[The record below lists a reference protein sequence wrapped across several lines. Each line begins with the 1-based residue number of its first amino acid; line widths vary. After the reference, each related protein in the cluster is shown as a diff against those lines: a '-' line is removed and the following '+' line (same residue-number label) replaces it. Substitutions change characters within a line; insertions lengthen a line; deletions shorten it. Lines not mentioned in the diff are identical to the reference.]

1 MTKKKILIVASSFYP
16 NNSPRSFRTT
26 ELAKE
31 LARQGHE
38 VTVIIP
44 FRGID
49 YSGYATD
56 NQLII
61 KDLGVLRFN
70 DIELKGNRG
79 AVLIKRVIRRILG
92 LLFEYPFIEL
102 MFKVSNRL
110 KHEGGYD
117 LLISVAVPF
126 PIHWGVAKAR
136 TRKHRIADVWIA
148 DCGDP
153 YMGDTTDS
161 FRKMF
166 YFKYIEKWF
175 CRKTN
180 FISVPFEGAVAAYY
194 PEFREKIKIIPQGI
208 RLEGLKIPGYK
219 KNNDYPVF
227 GYAGGFIPGKRDPK
241 ALLHFLSACNKKF
254 KFVVYTSQTE
264 MLLPYK
270 QILQDSLDIKK
281 SIPREELLTVLAG
294 MDFLINLDNNT
305 STQLPS
311 KLIDYAITGRPV
323 LNVTS
328 DSDFK
333 QLIDFLDGNYTGR
346 MKLEPPEKYD
356 IRVVAE
362 AFANLHD
369 NK

>member
-1 MTKKKILIVASSFYP
+1 MPKKKILIVASSFYP
-16 NNSPRSFRTT
+16 NNSPRSFRST
-26 ELAKE
+26 ELARE

-38 VTVIIP
+38 VVVKIP
-44 FRGID
+44 FRGFN
-49 YSGYATD
+49 YSDFAAE
-56 NQLII
+56 NHLII
-61 KDLGVLRFN
+61 KDLGALRFK
-70 DIELKGNRG
+70 DIELKGNKWMI
-79 AVLIKRVIRRILG
+79 LIKRFFRRVLIL
-92 LLFEYPFIEL
+92 LIEFPFIEL
-102 MFKVSNRL
+102 MFKVSKSL
-110 KHEGGYD
+110 KHESGHN

-136 TRKHRIADVWIA
+136 SKRHEIADAWIA

-175 CRKTN
+175 CRKAD
-180 FISVPFEGAVAAYY
+180 FITVPFEGAISAYY
-194 PEFREKIKIIPQGI
+194 PEFRDKIRVIPQGI
-208 RLEGLKIPGYK
+208 RLEGLKIPDYK
-219 KNNDYPVF
+219 KVNDYPVF

-241 ALLHFLSACNKKF
+241 SLVHFLSAYNKKF
-254 KFVVYTSQTE
+254 KFVVYTAQTE

-270 QILQDSLDIKK
+270 QILQERLDIKH
-281 SIPREELLTVLAG
+281 SIPRDDLLKVLSG

-328 DSDFK
+328 DTDFTL
-333 QLIDFLDGNYTGR
+333 LIEFLDGDYKGR

-362 AFANLHD
+362 AFVRLHD
-369 NK
+369 ND

>member
-26 ELAKE
+26 ELSKE

-38 VTVIIP
+38 VEVIIP
-44 FRGID
+44 FRGFD
-49 YSGYATD
+49 YTGYAND
-56 NQLII
+56 NRLII
-61 KDLGVLRFN
+61 RDLGKLRFN
-70 DIELKGNRG
+70 DIELKGNRI
-79 AVLIKRVIRRILG
+79 AVLVKRIVRRVLS

-110 KHEGGYD
+110 RKKDGFD
-117 LLISVAVPF
+117 ILISVAVPF

-175 CRKTN
+175 CRKTD
-180 FISVPFEGAVAAYY
+180 FITVPFDGAVAAYY

-208 RLEGLKIPGYK
+208 RLEGLHIPVYEK
-219 KNNDYPVF
+219 MNDFPVF
-227 GYAGGFIPGKRDPK
+227 SYAGGFIPGKRDPK
-241 ALLHFLSACNKKF
+241 ALMHFLATCNKKF

-270 QILQDSLDIKK
+270 QVLQDRLDIRK

-294 MDFLINLDNNT
+294 MDFLVNLDNNT

-333 QLIDFLDGNYTGR
+333 QLIDFLDGNYAGR

-362 AFANLHD
+362 AFARLHD
-369 NK
+369 N

>member
-1 MTKKKILIVASSFYP
+1 MTKKKILVVASSFYP

-31 LARQGHE
+31 FARQGHE
-38 VTVIIP
+38 VEVIIP
-44 FRGID
+44 FRGFD
-49 YSGYATD
+49 YSGFAAD
-56 NQLII
+56 NRLII
-61 KDLGVLRFN
+61 KDLGRLRFN
-70 DIELKGNRG
+70 DIELKGNRI
-79 AVLIKRVIRRILG
+79 AVLVKRIIRRVLS

-110 KHEGGYD
+110 KKEDGFD

-136 TRKHRIADVWIA
+136 TRKHLIADVWIA

-175 CRKTN
+175 CRKAN

-194 PEFREKIKIIPQGI
+194 PEFSEKIRIIPQGI

-219 KNNDYPVF
+219 KNNVYPVF

-241 ALLHFLSACNKKF
+241 ALMHFLAACNKKF

-333 QLIDFLDGNYTGR
+333 QLIDFLDGNYAGR

-362 AFANLHD
+362 AFARLHD
-369 NK
+369 N